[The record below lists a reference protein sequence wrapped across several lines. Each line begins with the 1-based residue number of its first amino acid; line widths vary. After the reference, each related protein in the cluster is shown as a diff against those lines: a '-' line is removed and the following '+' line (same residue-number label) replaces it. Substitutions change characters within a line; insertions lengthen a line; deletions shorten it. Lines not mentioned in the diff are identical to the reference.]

1 MSSPARDILLTIV
14 QEVEKR
20 DQRVADLKDEIAIE
34 KQARK
39 AVLDMAKTRGLSV
52 KAIEHLVA
60 WRAMTAD
67 ERAAFR
73 EIRDLSELYAAA
85 LGGLDGTPLGD
96 SARDR
101 LRRRPEPPKDDGD
114 TPTETAAPEPENL
127 PASIDE
133 ARDQGRTAFS
143 EGADVLANPFVAG
156 DPRRAAWDEGWCE
169 AAGSDGMDIPEAW
182 RRSDAAGSSPDI
194 GGKDGDGD
202 GGSDDAG
209 DGA

>member
-1 MSSPARDILLTIV
+1 MSSPARDILLAIV

-20 DQRVADLKDEIAIE
+20 DQRVAELKDEVAIE
-34 KQARK
+34 KTARK
-39 AVLDMAKTRGLSV
+39 AALDTAKTRGLSV
-52 KAIEHLVA
+52 RAIEHLVA

-101 LRRRPEPPKDDGD
+101 LRRKPEPEPPKEDEG
-114 TPTETAAPEPENL
+114 AAPEEAPPEPENL
-127 PASIDE
+127 PASIEE
-133 ARDQGRTAFS
+133 ARDQGRTAFA

-182 RRSDAAGSSPDI
+182 RRSDAAGSSGNT
-194 GGKDGDGD
+194 GGKGGDGSDDDGDG
-202 GGSDDAG
+202 A
-209 DGA
+209 